1 MPGKGKNGGQGWSW
15 QYRAV
20 LVDAC
25 LSGINLALFRALF
38 MAPSLAPI
46 AGESPGQEIRPVG
59 QRPPGLF
66 VDFRPFDEVVDL
78 GELMLGRWRRAFV
91 TGFSRESY
99 ACSLKCLALFCVQ
112 I

>member
-1 MPGKGKNGGQGWSW
+1 MGSRVGVGNIVP
-15 QYRAV
+15 YLLTRASPESIWR
-20 LVDAC
+20 C
-25 LSGINLALFRALF
+25 LERHSR
-38 MAPSLAPI
+38 SLWPLRLHQLQVM
-46 AGESPGQEIRPVG
+46 SPGQEIRPVG

-66 VDFRPFDEVVDL
+66 VDFRHFDEVVDL